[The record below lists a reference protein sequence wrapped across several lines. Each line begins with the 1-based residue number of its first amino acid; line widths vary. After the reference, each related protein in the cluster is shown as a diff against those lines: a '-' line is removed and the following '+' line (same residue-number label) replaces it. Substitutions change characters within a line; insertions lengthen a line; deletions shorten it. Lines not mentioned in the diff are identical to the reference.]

1 MSTVALR
8 TAACEALGARYPIV
22 QTAMGYVA
30 TPELVAASCN
40 AGAFGILACATLAAP
55 EVAPAIDRV
64 RALTDRPFG
73 VNFHMFQPGAA
84 QIVDTILEK
93 RVRAVSFGRG
103 PDAAMI
109 ARFRAAGL
117 ICIASVGALRHAQ
130 KSADLGADMLIV
142 QGGEGGGHTGSVA
155 TTVLLPQVLDA
166 VKIPV
171 FAAGGFAD
179 GRGLAAALACGA
191 AGVAMGTRFLMT
203 RESPVPD
210 ATKAR
215 YVKAGLDDVF
225 VTTRLDGIPHRML
238 RNELAARIERS
249 SGAGVLVTALRNAFE
264 LKRLTGAS
272 LSEMLRSARAM
283 ARSGEMS
290 LGQALLAAN
299 SPVLLQRAVVQGHP
313 AEGIMASGQVAG
325 RLGDLP
331 SCAELIERIV
341 REAEAPPR
349 GGLRAAPAGV
359 SPTRGEE
366 SCQSEQKHA
375 TESARSSSII
385 RPSTRSTARA
395 GTSSRPQS
403 SAWVATPR
411 TAVC

>member
-1 MSTVALR
+1 MSWSALC
-8 TAACEALGARYPIV
+8 TAASETLGARYPIV

-40 AGAFGILACATLAAP
+40 AGAFGILACATLAAD
-55 EVAPAIDRV
+55 EVGPAIDRV

-84 QIVDTILEK
+84 QIVDTIVAK

-109 ARFRAAGL
+109 GRFRTAGL

-166 VKIPV
+166 VKVPV

-225 VTTRLDGIPHRML
+225 VTTKLDGIPHRML
-238 RNELAARIERS
+238 RNELSARIERA
-249 SGAGVLVTALRNAFE
+249 SGAGVLATALRNALE

-272 LSEMLRSARAM
+272 VSEMLRSARAM
-283 ARSGEMS
+283 SRSGEMS

-325 RLGDLP
+325 RLADLP
-331 SCAELIERIV
+331 SCAELVERIV
-341 REAEAPPR
+341 REAETRLAAACELLPR
-349 GGLRAAPAGV
+349 A
-359 SPTRGEE
+359 
-366 SCQSEQKHA
+366 
-375 TESARSSSII
+375 
-385 RPSTRSTARA
+385 
-395 GTSSRPQS
+395 
-403 SAWVATPR
+403 
-411 TAVC
+411 

>member
-1 MSTVALR
+1 VSTVALR
-8 TAACEALGARYPIV
+8 TVACEALGARYPIV

-55 EVAPAIDRV
+55 EVAPAIDHV

-272 LSEMLRSARAM
+272 LSEMLSSARAM

-341 REAEAPPR
+341 RDAEARLETACALLPR
-349 GGLRAAPAGV
+349 
-359 SPTRGEE
+359 E
-366 SCQSEQKHA
+366 
-375 TESARSSSII
+375 
-385 RPSTRSTARA
+385 
-395 GTSSRPQS
+395 
-403 SAWVATPR
+403 
-411 TAVC
+411 

>member
-1 MSTVALR
+1 VSVPALR
-8 TAACEALGARYPIV
+8 TAACEALGARYPSV

-30 TPELVAASCN
+30 TPELVAASCT
-40 AGAFGILACATLAAP
+40 AGAFGILACATLAAGD
-55 EVAPAIDRV
+55 VGPAIDRV
-64 RALTDRPFG
+64 RSLTDRPFG

-109 ARFRAAGL
+109 GRFKAAGL

-130 KSADLGADMLIV
+130 KSAELGADMLIV

-203 RESPVPD
+203 RESPVPE
-210 ATKAR
+210 ATKTRYLEAR
-215 YVKAGLDDVF
+215 LEDVF
-225 VTTRLDGIPHRML
+225 VTALGNALEL
-238 RNELAARIERS
+238 R
-249 SGAGVLVTALRNAFE
+249 
-264 LKRLTGAS
+264 RLTGAS
-272 LSEMLRSARAM
+272 LGEMLKAARAM
-283 ARSGEMS
+283 TRSGEMS

-299 SPVLLQRAVVQGHP
+299 SPVLLQRAVVQGQP

-325 RLGDLP
+325 RLTDLP
-331 SCAELIERIV
+331 SCAELVERTV
-341 REAEAPPR
+341 REAEARLAAACALLPR
-349 GGLRAAPAGV
+349 
-359 SPTRGEE
+359 E
-366 SCQSEQKHA
+366 
-375 TESARSSSII
+375 
-385 RPSTRSTARA
+385 
-395 GTSSRPQS
+395 
-403 SAWVATPR
+403 
-411 TAVC
+411 

>member
-1 MSTVALR
+1 MSTLALR

-93 RVRAVSFGRG
+93 RVRVVSFGRG

-166 VKIPV
+166 VKIPI

-225 VTTRLDGIPHRML
+225 VTSRLDGIPHRML

-272 LSEMLRSARAM
+272 LSEMLSSARAM

-341 REAEAPPR
+341 REAEARLETACALLPR
-349 GGLRAAPAGV
+349 
-359 SPTRGEE
+359 E
-366 SCQSEQKHA
+366 
-375 TESARSSSII
+375 
-385 RPSTRSTARA
+385 
-395 GTSSRPQS
+395 
-403 SAWVATPR
+403 
-411 TAVC
+411 

>member
-1 MSTVALR
+1 VSTLALR

-166 VKIPV
+166 VKIPI

-272 LSEMLRSARAM
+272 LSEMLSSARAM

-341 REAEAPPR
+341 REAEARLETACALLPR
-349 GGLRAAPAGV
+349 
-359 SPTRGEE
+359 E
-366 SCQSEQKHA
+366 
-375 TESARSSSII
+375 
-385 RPSTRSTARA
+385 
-395 GTSSRPQS
+395 
-403 SAWVATPR
+403 
-411 TAVC
+411 

>member
-1 MSTVALR
+1 VSTLALR

-93 RVRAVSFGRG
+93 RVRVVSFGRG

-272 LSEMLRSARAM
+272 LSEMLSSARAM

-341 REAEAPPR
+341 REAAARLETACALLPR
-349 GGLRAAPAGV
+349 
-359 SPTRGEE
+359 E
-366 SCQSEQKHA
+366 
-375 TESARSSSII
+375 
-385 RPSTRSTARA
+385 
-395 GTSSRPQS
+395 
-403 SAWVATPR
+403 
-411 TAVC
+411 

>member
-1 MSTVALR
+1 MSTLALR

-93 RVRAVSFGRG
+93 RVRVVSFGRG

-166 VKIPV
+166 VKIPI

-341 REAEAPPR
+341 REAEARLETVCALLPR
-349 GGLRAAPAGV
+349 
-359 SPTRGEE
+359 E
-366 SCQSEQKHA
+366 
-375 TESARSSSII
+375 
-385 RPSTRSTARA
+385 
-395 GTSSRPQS
+395 
-403 SAWVATPR
+403 
-411 TAVC
+411 

>member
-93 RVRAVSFGRG
+93 RVRVVSFGRG

-341 REAEAPPR
+341 REAEARLETVCALLPR
-349 GGLRAAPAGV
+349 
-359 SPTRGEE
+359 E
-366 SCQSEQKHA
+366 
-375 TESARSSSII
+375 
-385 RPSTRSTARA
+385 
-395 GTSSRPQS
+395 
-403 SAWVATPR
+403 
-411 TAVC
+411 

>member
-93 RVRAVSFGRG
+93 RVRVVSFGRG

-341 REAEAPPR
+341 REAEARLETACALLPR
-349 GGLRAAPAGV
+349 
-359 SPTRGEE
+359 E
-366 SCQSEQKHA
+366 
-375 TESARSSSII
+375 
-385 RPSTRSTARA
+385 
-395 GTSSRPQS
+395 
-403 SAWVATPR
+403 
-411 TAVC
+411 

>member
-1 MSTVALR
+1 VTSRLQ
-8 TAACEALGARYPIV
+8 TAACERLGSRYPIV

-30 TPELVAASCN
+30 DPELVAASCN
-40 AGAFGILACATLAAP
+40 AGAFGILACATLKAG
-55 EVAPAIDRV
+55 EVGPAIDRV

-73 VNFHMFQPGAA
+73 VNFLTFQPGAPE
-84 QIVDTILEK
+84 IVATILAK
-93 RVRAVSFGRG
+93 RVRAVSFARG
-103 PDAAMI
+103 PDAVMI
-109 ARFRAAGL
+109 ARFKSAGM

-130 KSADLGADMLIV
+130 KSAELGADMLIV

-179 GRGLAAALACGA
+179 GRGLAAALAYGA

-203 RESPVPD
+203 RDSPVPE

-215 YVKAGLDDVF
+215 YVKAGVDDVF
-225 VTTRLDGIPHRML
+225 VTTKLDGIPHRML
-238 RNELAARIERS
+238 RNELSARIEKA
-249 SGAGVLVTALRNAFE
+249 SGAGMLVTALRNALE

-272 LSEMLRSARAM
+272 FGDMLRSAGAM
-283 ARSGEMS
+283 ARSSDMTF
-290 LGQALLAAN
+290 GQALLAAN

-313 AEGIMASGQVAG
+313 SEGIMASGQVAG

-341 REAEAPPR
+341 RDAEAR
-349 GGLRAAPAGV
+349 LEA
-359 SPTRGEE
+359 T
-366 SCQSEQKHA
+366 CQLLQQA
-375 TESARSSSII
+375 
-385 RPSTRSTARA
+385 
-395 GTSSRPQS
+395 
-403 SAWVATPR
+403 
-411 TAVC
+411 

>member
-1 MSTVALR
+1 VSTLALR

-225 VTTRLDGIPHRML
+225 VTSRLDGIPHRML

-341 REAEAPPR
+341 REAEARLETACALLPR
-349 GGLRAAPAGV
+349 
-359 SPTRGEE
+359 E
-366 SCQSEQKHA
+366 
-375 TESARSSSII
+375 
-385 RPSTRSTARA
+385 
-395 GTSSRPQS
+395 
-403 SAWVATPR
+403 
-411 TAVC
+411 

>member
-1 MSTVALR
+1 VSTLALR

-166 VKIPV
+166 VKIPI

-341 REAEAPPR
+341 REAEARLETVCALLPR
-349 GGLRAAPAGV
+349 
-359 SPTRGEE
+359 E
-366 SCQSEQKHA
+366 
-375 TESARSSSII
+375 
-385 RPSTRSTARA
+385 
-395 GTSSRPQS
+395 
-403 SAWVATPR
+403 
-411 TAVC
+411 

>member
-1 MSTVALR
+1 MSTLALR

-64 RALTDRPFG
+64 RGLTDRPFG

-93 RVRAVSFGRG
+93 RVRVVSFGRG

-341 REAEAPPR
+341 REAEARLETACALLPR
-349 GGLRAAPAGV
+349 
-359 SPTRGEE
+359 E
-366 SCQSEQKHA
+366 
-375 TESARSSSII
+375 
-385 RPSTRSTARA
+385 
-395 GTSSRPQS
+395 
-403 SAWVATPR
+403 
-411 TAVC
+411 

>member
-1 MSTVALR
+1 
-8 TAACEALGARYPIV
+8 
-22 QTAMGYVA
+22 
-30 TPELVAASCN
+30 
-40 AGAFGILACATLAAP
+40 
-55 EVAPAIDRV
+55 
-64 RALTDRPFG
+64 
-73 VNFHMFQPGAA
+73 
-84 QIVDTILEK
+84 
-93 RVRAVSFGRG
+93 
-103 PDAAMI
+103 
-109 ARFRAAGL
+109 
-117 ICIASVGALRHAQ
+117 
-130 KSADLGADMLIV
+130 V

-166 VKIPV
+166 VKVPV

-238 RNELAARIERS
+238 RNELAARIERA
-249 SGAGVLVTALRNAFE
+249 SGAGVLVTALRNALE
-264 LKRLTGAS
+264 LKRLTGSS
-272 LSEMLRSARAM
+272 LGEMLRSARAM

-299 SPVLLQRAVVQGHP
+299 SPVLLQRAVVQGQP

-341 REAEAPPR
+341 REAEARLAATCALLPR
-349 GGLRAAPAGV
+349 
-359 SPTRGEE
+359 E
-366 SCQSEQKHA
+366 
-375 TESARSSSII
+375 
-385 RPSTRSTARA
+385 
-395 GTSSRPQS
+395 
-403 SAWVATPR
+403 
-411 TAVC
+411 

>member
-93 RVRAVSFGRG
+93 RVRVVSFGRG

-166 VKIPV
+166 VKIPI

-272 LSEMLRSARAM
+272 LSEMLSSARAM

-341 REAEAPPR
+341 REAEARLETACALLPR
-349 GGLRAAPAGV
+349 
-359 SPTRGEE
+359 E
-366 SCQSEQKHA
+366 
-375 TESARSSSII
+375 
-385 RPSTRSTARA
+385 
-395 GTSSRPQS
+395 
-403 SAWVATPR
+403 
-411 TAVC
+411 

>member
-130 KSADLGADMLIV
+130 KSAELGADMLIV

-203 RESPVPD
+203 RESPVPGCDQGALRQGRARRRVRHDEARRHSAPD
-210 ATKAR
+210 APQRAR
-215 YVKAGLDDVF
+215 RADRALERRRRARDRAAQRVRAQA
-225 VTTRLDGIPHRML
+225 PHRRFL
-238 RNELAARIERS
+238 RRDAQVRARH
-249 SGAGVLVTALRNAFE
+249 G
-264 LKRLTGAS
+264 
-272 LSEMLRSARAM
+272 SARA
-283 ARSGEMS
+283 R
-290 LGQALLAAN
+290 
-299 SPVLLQRAVVQGHP
+299 
-313 AEGIMASGQVAG
+313 
-325 RLGDLP
+325 
-331 SCAELIERIV
+331 
-341 REAEAPPR
+341 
-349 GGLRAAPAGV
+349 
-359 SPTRGEE
+359 
-366 SCQSEQKHA
+366 
-375 TESARSSSII
+375 
-385 RPSTRSTARA
+385 
-395 GTSSRPQS
+395 
-403 SAWVATPR
+403 
-411 TAVC
+411 

>member
-1 MSTVALR
+1 
-8 TAACEALGARYPIV
+8 
-22 QTAMGYVA
+22 MGYVA
-30 TPELVAASCN
+30 TPELVAASCD
-40 AGAFGILACATLAAP
+40 AGAFGILACATLSAH

-64 RALTDRPFG
+64 RSLTDRPFG

-84 QIVDTILEK
+84 QIVDTILDK

-109 ARFRAAGL
+109 ARFKAAGL

-130 KSADLGADMLIV
+130 KSAELGADMLIV

-191 AGVAMGTRFLMT
+191 AGIAMGTRFLMT
-203 RESPVPD
+203 RESPVPE

-215 YVKAGLDDVF
+215 YVKAGLDDVL
-225 VTTRLDGIPHRML
+225 VTTKLDGIPHRML
-238 RNELAARIERS
+238 RNELSSRIERA
-249 SGAGVLVTALRNAFE
+249 SGLGMLATALRNAFE
-264 LKRLTGAS
+264 LRRLTGVPVG
-272 LSEMLRSARAM
+272 EMLKSARAM
-283 ARSGEMS
+283 VRSGEMS

-313 AEGIMASGQVAG
+313 AQGIMASGQVAG

-331 SCAELIERIV
+331 SCAELVERVV
-341 REAEAPPR
+341 RDAESR
-349 GGLRAAPAGV
+349 LAAA
-359 SPTRGEE
+359 
-366 SCQSEQKHA
+366 CA
-375 TESARSSSII
+375 LL
-385 RPSTRSTARA
+385 
-395 GTSSRPQS
+395 
-403 SAWVATPR
+403 
-411 TAVC
+411 

>member
-1 MSTVALR
+1 VSTLALR

-272 LSEMLRSARAM
+272 LSEMLSSARAM

-341 REAEAPPR
+341 REAEARLETACALLPR
-349 GGLRAAPAGV
+349 
-359 SPTRGEE
+359 E
-366 SCQSEQKHA
+366 
-375 TESARSSSII
+375 
-385 RPSTRSTARA
+385 
-395 GTSSRPQS
+395 
-403 SAWVATPR
+403 
-411 TAVC
+411 

>member
-341 REAEAPPR
+341 REAEARLETACALLPR
-349 GGLRAAPAGV
+349 
-359 SPTRGEE
+359 E
-366 SCQSEQKHA
+366 
-375 TESARSSSII
+375 
-385 RPSTRSTARA
+385 
-395 GTSSRPQS
+395 
-403 SAWVATPR
+403 
-411 TAVC
+411 

>member
-93 RVRAVSFGRG
+93 RVRVVSFGRG

-264 LKRLTGAS
+264 LKRLNGAS
-272 LSEMLRSARAM
+272 LGEMLSSARAM

-341 REAEAPPR
+341 REAEARLETACALLPR
-349 GGLRAAPAGV
+349 
-359 SPTRGEE
+359 E
-366 SCQSEQKHA
+366 
-375 TESARSSSII
+375 
-385 RPSTRSTARA
+385 
-395 GTSSRPQS
+395 
-403 SAWVATPR
+403 
-411 TAVC
+411 

>member
-225 VTTRLDGIPHRML
+225 VTTRLDGLPHRML

-272 LSEMLRSARAM
+272 LSEMLSSARAM

-341 REAEAPPR
+341 REAEARLETACALLPR
-349 GGLRAAPAGV
+349 
-359 SPTRGEE
+359 E
-366 SCQSEQKHA
+366 
-375 TESARSSSII
+375 
-385 RPSTRSTARA
+385 
-395 GTSSRPQS
+395 
-403 SAWVATPR
+403 
-411 TAVC
+411 

>member
-55 EVAPAIDRV
+55 EVAPAIERV

-84 QIVDTILEK
+84 QIVDTILGK

-341 REAEAPPR
+341 REAEARLETACALLPR
-349 GGLRAAPAGV
+349 
-359 SPTRGEE
+359 E
-366 SCQSEQKHA
+366 
-375 TESARSSSII
+375 
-385 RPSTRSTARA
+385 
-395 GTSSRPQS
+395 
-403 SAWVATPR
+403 
-411 TAVC
+411 